1 MSKPERPWIVTPH
14 GPIVKHEANLWTVDG
29 RLPGAPVPRRM
40 SIARRQDGTLVFYH
54 PIPLEEAALAEV
66 RAWGTPAQ
74 LVVGNAS
81 HGIDAAAFAQK
92 LGVKI
97 YGPRADA
104 RRMRARWEM
113 AGTLEDLPA
122 DPTVSFESMAGTK
135 AGEPVELVRSGD
147 RLSLVFCDA
156 LQNHG
161 EDGPLL
167 ARLLGFRGGPRVVPI
182 FKLLFTSD
190 RSALKAHLLK
200 LAGLPGLARL
210 IPCHGAIVD
219 RDAPAVLRS
228 VAAGL

>member
-1 MSKPERPWIVTPH
+1 MPRPERPWIVTPH
-14 GPIVKHEANLWTVDG
+14 SPLVKHEANLWTVDG
-29 RLPGAPVPRRM
+29 RLPGAPIPRRM
-40 SIARRQDGTLVFYH
+40 SMVRRQDGTVVFYH

-74 LVVGNAS
+74 LVVAHAN
-81 HGIDAAAFAQK
+81 HGVDAAAFAAK

-122 DPTVSFESMAGTK
+122 DPTVTFESVAGTK

-147 RLSLVFCDA
+147 RISLVFCDA

-161 EDGPLL
+161 EDGPLIT
-167 ARLLGFRGGPRVVPI
+167 RLLGFRGGPRVVPM
-182 FKLLFTSD
+182 FKLLFTSNRED
-190 RSALKAHLLK
+190 LKAHLLR
-200 LAGLPGLARL
+200 LADLPGLTRL
-210 IPCHGAIVD
+210 IPCHGAIIE
-219 RDAPAVLRS
+219 RDAPAVLRAA
-228 VAAGL
+228 AAGL